1 MQQPSHA
8 CLLLTA
14 QWHSHRVGSCTPPA
28 LVPTHSPLQG
38 KPQTLYPF
46 KPRPALQ
53 FNGTRV
59 TVDPAALLD
68 GRLPRR
74 ALWATI
80 VDAALAGQLSLGNVQ
95 RPAVGIEDLSDICD
109 IYRVRL
115 WLLA

>member
-1 MQQPSHA
+1 MIPSS
-8 CLLLTA
+8 TA
-14 QWHSHRVGSCTPPA
+14 QEQLPGPLLPWVGR
-28 LVPTHSPLQG
+28 
-38 KPQTLYPF
+38 
-46 KPRPALQ
+46 PRPFTHIHRTLAPQ

-95 RPAVGIEDLSDICD
+95 RPDVGIEDLSDICD
-109 IYRVRL
+109 IYRVRPGL
-115 WLLA
+115 